1 MTEDFLHFL
10 WKFGLIEQPL
20 LLTTGESCVVVKPG
34 LYNTH
39 SGPDFLDARIRI
51 DGTLWAGNVEVHI
64 HASDWYRHDHQQ
76 DDVYDNII
84 LHVVFLEDK
93 AVRRKSGVA
102 IPTIELS
109 GKFEEKLLQNYQSLM
124 KNKSWIPCTSMV
136 NTVDRF
142 TRNNWIDRVL
152 VERLE
157 HRTRDINER
166 LEFNNRNWSET
177 FYQLLA
183 RNFGFRVNALPF
195 ELLAR
200 SLPVNI
206 LAKHKDH
213 PDQIEALLFGQAGML
228 AVNCKDEYFLNL
240 KREYEFL
247 ANKYNLKPLDGHLW
261 RFMRLR
267 PSNFPTIRLSQ
278 FSALVHQSAHLLSKV
293 LEVESL
299 PTLTSLFQ
307 CQASAYWNDHYTFG
321 KIKKGKVKKLGKAG
335 INLILINTI
344 VPFLFAYGKLRGQ
357 PDYSD
362 RALKY
367 LDQVPGESNSM
378 IRQWKMLGMNTRS
391 AFHTQALIEL
401 KQAYCDTKRCLHCAI
416 GARLINSGSE

>member
-20 LLTTGESCVVVKPG
+20 LLTTGESCVIVKPG
-34 LYNTH
+34 LHNTH

-64 HASDWYRHDHQQ
+64 HASDWYRHDHHH
-76 DDVYDNII
+76 DEVYDNII

-93 AVRRKSGVA
+93 TVRRKSGES
-102 IPTIELS
+102 IPTVELS
-109 GKFEEKLLQNYQSLM
+109 GKFEERLLQNYQLLM
-124 KNKSWIPCTSMV
+124 RNKSWIPCAPLIG
-136 NTVDRF
+136 TVDRF

-157 HRTRDINER
+157 HRTHEINER
-166 LEFNNRNWSET
+166 LEFNSRNWSET
-177 FYQLLA
+177 FYQMLA

-200 SLPVNI
+200 SLPMNI

-228 AVNCKDEYFLNL
+228 SVKSKDEYYLKL

-247 ANKYNLKPLDGHLW
+247 ATKYNLKPLDGHIW

-278 FSALVHQSAHLLSKV
+278 FSALIHQSSHLWSRI
-293 LEVESL
+293 LEAETIREL
-299 PTLTSLFQ
+299 TLLFQ
-307 CQASAYWNDHYTFG
+307 CNASAYWTDHYTFG
-321 KIKKGKVKKLGKAG
+321 KLNRGKAKKLGKAG
-335 INLILINTI
+335 INLILINTVI
-344 VPFLFAYGKLRGQ
+344 PFLFAYGKLRGL
-357 PDYSD
+357 PDYVD
-362 RALKY
+362 RALKF

-378 IRQWKMLGMNTRS
+378 IRQWKELGMNIRS
-391 AFHTQALIEL
+391 AFLTQALIEL
-401 KQAYCDTKRCLHCAI
+401 KQAYCDSKRCLHCAI
-416 GARLINSGSE
+416 GARLINGGTE